1 VDYWPFEIWHYY
13 ETDNNLHNRRFLF
26 YDTTLMGDLELLHS
40 DVPGEAKNF
49 NWLDMVRSRPAA
61 LNMSDASRNNA
72 NQRTDTNSRDEI
84 ENLWFSPH

>member
-1 VDYWPFEIWHYY
+1 
-13 ETDNNLHNRRFLF
+13 
-26 YDTTLMGDLELLHS
+26 
-40 DVPGEAKNF
+40 
-49 NWLDMVRSRPAA
+49 LDMVRSRPAA